1 MPEVRGSNSIL
12 WHNYFK
18 LMSNLRLDIL
28 VVPTYT
34 STLLSVVDASTY
46 PVAPPVTSPTIE
58 ITIPGFGK
66 VVLPF
71 HINSTNI
78 FNSALLGLTCND
90 CNLLPLP
97 DGVYHLKYSVA
108 PAYENFV
115 ERSIMKVDQLQ
126 EKYDEAF
133 MKLDM
138 MECDLAIKRQQKV
151 NLSSIDFMI
160 QGAIAAANNC
170 AIDEANKLYNQASKM
185 LNNFMTNGCQCSGNN
200 YVTNFY

>member
-34 STLLSVVDASTY
+34 SKLLSVVDASTY
-46 PVAPPVTSPTIE
+46 PSYPPVKSPTIE
-58 ITIPGFGK
+58 ITVPGFGK

-78 FNSALLGLTCND
+78 FNSASLGLTCD
-90 CNLLPLP
+90 ECDLLPLP

-108 PAYENFV
+108 PAYDNFI

-126 EKYDEAF
+126 EKYDGAF